1 MIDYYVEYLKERRQV
16 RYLENKI
23 DLIERNYQKEIERL
37 KQMIINPINKMNK
50 NEDLVY
56 ILQRVCDVTGIM
68 PHDVFSNTRKREI
81 VIARQLFCYV
91 TMTHYTY
98 TWVSIGKF
106 LNRDHSTII
115 HSVKTY
121 SDYIQM
127 GYKQEVKFYE
137 QTKIALSIGDGEK

>member
-1 MIDYYVEYLKERRQV
+1 MIDYYVSYLKQRKQV

-37 KQMIINPINKMNK
+37 KHMIINPITKMNK
-50 NEDLVY
+50 NVEMVE
-56 ILQRVCDVTGIM
+56 ILQKVCDVTGIM
-68 PHDVFSNTRKREI
+68 PHDIFTPTRKREV

-91 TMTHYTY
+91 TMTHYTF
-98 TWVSIGKF
+98 TWVAIGKF

-121 SDYIQM
+121 ADYLQM
-127 GYKQEVKFYE
+127 KYKQETEFYE
-137 QTKIALSIGDGEK
+137 QTKNALSIGDGEK